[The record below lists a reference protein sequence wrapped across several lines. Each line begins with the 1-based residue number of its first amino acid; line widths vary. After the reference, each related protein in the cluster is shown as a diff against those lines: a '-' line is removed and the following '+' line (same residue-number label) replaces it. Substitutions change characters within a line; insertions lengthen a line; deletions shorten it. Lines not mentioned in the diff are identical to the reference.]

1 MKTIVVPSVFIRV
14 HPWLIVF
21 FRRHRTLFG
30 VFWAGWLVGVISGS
44 LASGDEMSS
53 LDKVLPFLQYDKLM
67 HYGAYAGLAFL
78 SLLAFERRRGIAVA
92 LSMILLGGVIEFLQ
106 NFSPGRTPEFADA
119 IANTLGVFTGIALGL
134 LVTGPLGPESAAGD

>member
-1 MKTIVVPSVFIRV
+1 MRMVAGVP
-14 HPWLIVF
+14 
-21 FRRHRTLFG
+21 RTALR
-30 VFWAGWLVGVISGS
+30 VFWAVWLAGVISGS

-106 NFSPGRTPEFADA
+106 HFSPGRTPEFADA
-119 IANTLGVFTGIALGL
+119 IANALGVFSGIALGL
-134 LVTGPLGPESAAGD
+134 LVTSAFARSGRAQTAPLSSASGRGY